1 MKREHGPDPRSDR
14 HHPPELLYVIRPR
27 VSSDCLC
34 LDVELSFRGDEA
46 GETRIELPSQWAGQK
61 KLYEGIKAIQAVSP
75 RATVVDTAE
84 PHVKIVKHSRAR
96 KVTVKYQVHQ
106 DWSGDPIEQGR
117 YFRPILQREY
127 FHFIGEALFVHPDWD
142 ATLTR
147 RITLD
152 WKGLPAGW
160 KISNSFGTN
169 KQLQVI
175 DRPIMQLRHAVYVG
189 GDFRIRRLVINGYPV
204 YVAMRGDWEFS
215 DEDYFDLIKRII
227 KIERAFWND
236 FDFPYFLITLIPTG
250 KRCCHYGGTGLTD
263 SFATF
268 ISTDKPVDAR
278 LTHLLTH
285 ELFHTW
291 NGRKIKRQMPE
302 ELVYWFS
309 EGFTEYYTRLLLL
322 RSGLMTFE
330 EYIENYNKVIF
341 DYYCSPH
348 RNEKNKRVLKDYW
361 RVRGIRQLPYQ
372 RGDMLAHNWNGLIRA
387 ATGGRFSLDN
397 VMLDLLEAAEGKGV
411 VVSAGNINKL
421 IRRYLPRGVRE
432 EIKQHIDNGV
442 LIPPHEAALGP
453 CVELK
458 AVDMRLFDLGFD
470 YEASIS
476 RGMISG
482 LREGSN
488 AHRAGLR
495 NDDRIAARTIF
506 PGDSTKAVKIRVK
519 APGGERLVR
528 FWPLGD
534 KIRVP
539 QYELD
544 VQRFSRNREQALRW
558 FGLR

>member
-1 MKREHGPDPRSDR
+1 
-14 HHPPELLYVIRPR
+14 
-27 VSSDCLC
+27 
-34 LDVELSFRGDEA
+34 
-46 GETRIELPSQWAGQK
+46 
-61 KLYEGIKAIQAVSP
+61 
-75 RATVVDTAE
+75 
-84 PHVKIVKHSRAR
+84 
-96 KVTVKYQVHQ
+96 
-106 DWSGDPIEQGR
+106 
-117 YFRPILQREY
+117 
-127 FHFIGEALFVHPDWD
+127 
-142 ATLTR
+142 
-147 RITLD
+147 
-152 WKGLPAGW
+152 
-160 KISNSFGTN
+160 
-169 KQLQVI
+169 
-175 DRPIMQLRHAVYVG
+175 
-189 GDFRIRRLVINGYPV
+189 
-204 YVAMRGDWEFS
+204 
-215 DEDYFDLIKRII
+215 
-227 KIERAFWND
+227 
-236 FDFPYFLITLIPTG
+236 
-250 KRCCHYGGTGLTD
+250 
-263 SFATF
+263 
-268 ISTDKPVDAR
+268 
-278 LTHLLTH
+278 
-285 ELFHTW
+285 
-291 NGRKIKRQMPE
+291 MPE